1 MIPSEKHRFVH
12 LLDTELDSL
21 DLRHLSP
28 TFSPFLLQPH
38 GTSFDFTACFALFRI
53 NHRNLINGIRG
64 SFFSSSSMIS
74 ISLWCCL
81 TLSLSLFVAP
91 ASDVLVLCLSLSLSS
106 PRQTEYDRGSYSF
119 LKVFKAIP
127 SCTARV
133 LHDLLDRVLSFLVLL
148 PFYDSVYK
156 YLFSRESAIYRIWL
170 DVQ

>member
-21 DLRHLSP
+21 DLRRWSP

-74 ISLWCCL
+74 ISLWY
-81 TLSLSLFVAP
+81 
-91 ASDVLVLCLSLSLSS
+91 CLSLSLSS
-106 PRQTEYDRGSYSF
+106 SPLPLMFSFSVFLSHSLLQGKPSITEEVTASSKFSRLF
-119 LKVFKAIP
+119 LRVARV
-127 SCTARV
+127 SCTISSIASCRFWSSFRSMALFTNICSRV
-133 LHDLLDRVLSFLVLL
+133 NQQFIEFGLT
-148 PFYDSVYK
+148 
-156 YLFSRESAIYRIWL
+156 
-170 DVQ
+170 